1 MKIIKYENYNTT
13 PIPSEF
19 IRVHCDGIN
28 YFFAE
33 NESDV
38 AEIEASLHTPII
50 EEIEIP
56 KPKQSM
62 QTALLVALQTSYETL
77 ALLFVYGQLSA
88 DELIASQSG

>member
-13 PIPSEF
+13 PLPSEF

-38 AEIEASLHTPII
+38 AEIEASLPIPII
-50 EEIEIP
+50 EEIAIP
-56 KPKQSM
+56 KINLSNIDILSLTDEQ
-62 QTALLVALQTSYETL
+62 LLQLKD
-77 ALLFVYGQLSA
+77 LLNNLK
-88 DELIASQSG
+88 

>member
-13 PIPSEF
+13 PLPSEF

-33 NESDV
+33 NENDV

-50 EEIEIP
+50 EEAAIEKVDLSNIDLSTLS
-56 KPKQSM
+56 K
-62 QTALLVALQTSYETL
+62 LQIK
-77 ALLFVYGQLSA
+77 
-88 DELIASQSG
+88 ELKKILGL

>member
-13 PIPSEF
+13 PLPSEF

-38 AEIEASLHTPII
+38 AEIEALLPIPII
-50 EEIEIP
+50 EEAIIE
-56 KPKQSM
+56 K
-62 QTALLVALQTSYETL
+62 VN
-77 ALLFVYGQLSA
+77 LSNI
-88 DELIASQSG
+88 DIASLTDAQIIELKNRLNNL

>member
-13 PIPSEF
+13 PLPSEF

-50 EEIEIP
+50 EEAAIE
-56 KPKQSM
+56 K
-62 QTALLVALQTSYETL
+62 VD
-77 ALLFVYGQLSA
+77 LSNIDISSLTDA
-88 DELIASQSG
+88 QILELKSRINNL

>member
-13 PIPSEF
+13 PLPSEF

-38 AEIEASLHTPII
+38 AEIEASLPVS
-50 EEIEIP
+50 EPEVVELP
-56 KPKQSM
+56 KIDLSNIDLSTLSK
-62 QTALLVALQTSYETL
+62 LQIK
-77 ALLFVYGQLSA
+77 
-88 DELIASQSG
+88 ELKKILGL

>member
-13 PIPSEF
+13 PLPSEF

-38 AEIEASLHTPII
+38 AEIEATLHTPII
-50 EEIEIP
+50 EEAVIE
-56 KPKQSM
+56 K
-62 QTALLVALQTSYETL
+62 VD
-77 ALLFVYGQLSA
+77 LSNI
-88 DELIASQSG
+88 DIASLTDAQILELKNRINKM

>member
-13 PIPSEF
+13 PLPSEF

-38 AEIEASLHTPII
+38 AEIEASLPVAEPEVVELSKVDLSNIDLSTLTKLQIK
-50 EEIEIP
+50 ELQ
-56 KPKQSM
+56 K
-62 QTALLVALQTSYETL
+62 LLGL
-77 ALLFVYGQLSA
+77 
-88 DELIASQSG
+88 

>member
-13 PIPSEF
+13 PLPSEF

-38 AEIEASLHTPII
+38 AEIEASLPIPII
-50 EEIEIP
+50 EEMAIP
-56 KPKQSM
+56 KINLSNIDILSLTDEQ
-62 QTALLVALQTSYETL
+62 LL
-77 ALLFVYGQLSA
+77 QLK
-88 DELIASQSG
+88 DRLNNLIIK

>member
-13 PIPSEF
+13 PLPSEF

-38 AEIEASLHTPII
+38 AEIEASLPISEPEVVELSKVDLSNI
-50 EEIEIP
+50 DLSTLSKLQIKEL
-56 KPKQSM
+56 KK
-62 QTALLVALQTSYETL
+62 LLGL
-77 ALLFVYGQLSA
+77 
-88 DELIASQSG
+88 

>member
-13 PIPSEF
+13 PLPSEF

-38 AEIEASLHTPII
+38 AEIEASLPIPII
-50 EEIEIP
+50 EEIAIP
-56 KPKQSM
+56 KINLSNIDILSLTDEQLFQLKD
-62 QTALLVALQTSYETL
+62 LLNNLK
-77 ALLFVYGQLSA
+77 
-88 DELIASQSG
+88 

>member
-13 PIPSEF
+13 PLPSEF

-38 AEIEASLHTPII
+38 AEIEASLPVS
-50 EEIEIP
+50 EPEVVELP
-56 KPKQSM
+56 KVDLSNIDLSTLSKLQIKELKK
-62 QTALLVALQTSYETL
+62 LLGL
-77 ALLFVYGQLSA
+77 
-88 DELIASQSG
+88 

>member
-13 PIPSEF
+13 PLPSEF

-38 AEIEASLHTPII
+38 AEIEASLPISEPLAI
-50 EEIEIP
+50 ELP
-56 KPKQSM
+56 KVDLSNIDLSTLTKLQIKELKK
-62 QTALLVALQTSYETL
+62 LLGL
-77 ALLFVYGQLSA
+77 
-88 DELIASQSG
+88 

>member
-13 PIPSEF
+13 PLPSEF

-33 NESDV
+33 NENDV

-50 EEIEIP
+50 EEAAIEKVDLSNIDLSTLT
-56 KPKQSM
+56 KLQIKELQK
-62 QTALLVALQTSYETL
+62 LLGL
-77 ALLFVYGQLSA
+77 
-88 DELIASQSG
+88 

>member
-13 PIPSEF
+13 PLPSEF

-38 AEIEASLHTPII
+38 AEIEASLPVS
-50 EEIEIP
+50 EPEVVELP
-56 KPKQSM
+56 KVDLSNIDLSTLSK
-62 QTALLVALQTSYETL
+62 LQIK
-77 ALLFVYGQLSA
+77 
-88 DELIASQSG
+88 ELKKILGL

>member
-13 PIPSEF
+13 PLPSEF

-38 AEIEASLHTPII
+38 AEIEASLP
-50 EEIEIP
+50 
-56 KPKQSM
+56 
-62 QTALLVALQTSYETL
+62 VAEPEVVELSKVDLSNIDLSTLSKLQIK
-77 ALLFVYGQLSA
+77 
-88 DELIASQSG
+88 ELKKILGL

>member
-13 PIPSEF
+13 PLPSEF

-38 AEIEASLHTPII
+38 AEIEASLPISEPVVVELSKI
-50 EEIEIP
+50 DLSNIDLSTLSKSQINEL
-56 KPKQSM
+56 KK
-62 QTALLVALQTSYETL
+62 LLGL
-77 ALLFVYGQLSA
+77 
-88 DELIASQSG
+88 

>member
-13 PIPSEF
+13 PLPSEF

-38 AEIEASLHTPII
+38 AEIEASLPISEPEAI
-50 EEIEIP
+50 ELP
-56 KPKQSM
+56 KVDLSNIDLSTLSKLQIKESM
-62 QTALLVALQTSYETL
+62 KK
-77 ALLFVYGQLSA
+77 
-88 DELIASQSG
+88 

>member
-13 PIPSEF
+13 PLPSEF

-38 AEIEASLHTPII
+38 AEIEASLPVAKVEVVELPKVDLSNIDISSLTDAQII
-50 EEIEIP
+50 ELKNRIN
-56 KPKQSM
+56 KM
-62 QTALLVALQTSYETL
+62 
-77 ALLFVYGQLSA
+77 
-88 DELIASQSG
+88 

>member
-13 PIPSEF
+13 PLPSEF

-38 AEIEASLHTPII
+38 AEIEASLPIAKA
-50 EEIEIP
+50 EVVDLP
-56 KPKQSM
+56 KVDLSNIDISSLTDEQ
-62 QTALLVALQTSYETL
+62 LL
-77 ALLFVYGQLSA
+77 QLK
-88 DELIASQSG
+88 DRLNKIK